1 VLPVGGSFRCRSGCA
16 SEEALT
22 IVRAGVSAFICVNA
36 ACVPPL
42 GATQLPQMPAEHTRV
57 LLVDDHDVFR
67 HGLAQLL
74 GDEGLDVVAQ
84 ASGGEAGVRLAREL
98 APEVVL
104 MDLAMPGMDGVEA
117 TRAIAAGEQAPAVVV
132 LSLSDDDAAMLEALL
147 AGAAGYLLKDATLE
161 QIVAAVQAAAA
172 GDAVIPPRIA
182 PELLRRLR
190 VVERARS
197 ASAADGGDT
206 VELSEREHEILRLIV
221 DGRDNAAIA
230 AELYISPNTVKSHV
244 ASIFGKLGVESRLQA
259 SVQALRR
266 GLVS

>member
-1 VLPVGGSFRCRSGCA
+1 M
-16 SEEALT
+16 
-22 IVRAGVSAFICVNA
+22 I
-36 ACVPPL
+36 
-42 GATQLPQMPAEHTRV
+42 RV

-98 APEVVL
+98 APDVVL

-117 TRAIAAGEQAPAVVV
+117 TRAIAVDDDAPAVVV
-132 LSLSDDDAAMLEALL
+132 LTLSDDEPSMLEALL

-161 QIVAAVQAAAA
+161 QIVGAVQAAAA
-172 GDAVIPPRIA
+172 GDAVIPPRVA

-190 VVERARS
+190 AAEPAH
-197 ASAADGGDT
+197 AAAADGDAI
-206 VELSEREHEILRLIV
+206 ELSEREQEVLRLLV
-221 DGRDNAAIA
+221 EGRDNAAIA
-230 AELYISPNTVKSHV
+230 AALFISPNTVKSHV